1 MVETESSHRG
11 KPLDPRN
18 SRFKSPIQIL
28 YQRHGHL
35 SLMNIWRALNASAKP
50 TQMKRREMKK
60 TSDIRIDALEFDPEA
75 AFLRR
80 GSSAKLD
87 NFQRS
92 PVLIILHQLHS
103 SPGHVGNW
111 FVANGFQLDIR
122 LPCFGDPLPETLE
135 GHVGAVIFG
144 GPQSANDTDDFIRR
158 EVDWI
163 SVALKEK
170 KPFLGICLGAQ
181 MLALNLGA
189 EVRAHAEGY
198 VEHGYY
204 PITPTRQGTAVM
216 NWPTQ
221 VYQWHREGFI
231 APETSD
237 VLAEG
242 ELFCHQAFQLGP
254 AYALQFHPEITQMA
268 MNHLVT
274 RSACQLV
281 MPGARPKNT
290 HRCGYLQHGPR
301 QRQWLGEF
309 LTKWVGVR
317 EGKSDP
323 LLAAA

>member
-1 MVETESSHRG
+1 
-11 KPLDPRN
+11 
-18 SRFKSPIQIL
+18 
-28 YQRHGHL
+28 
-35 SLMNIWRALNASAKP
+35 
-50 TQMKRREMKK
+50 MKK
-60 TSDIRIDALEFDPEA
+60 ISDKRIDALEYDPGA
-75 AFLRR
+75 AFWR
-80 GSSAKLD
+80 GGRSAKLD
-87 NFQRS
+87 NFRRL
-92 PVLIILHQLHS
+92 PVLIIIHQLHS

-111 FVANGFQLDIR
+111 LLANGFQLDIR
-122 LPCFGDPLPETLE
+122 RPRFGDPLPETLE
-135 GHVGAVIFG
+135 GHAGAVIFG

-163 SVALKEK
+163 NVALKEE

-181 MLALNLGA
+181 MLALHLGA
-189 EVRAHAEGY
+189 EVRAHAKGY

-204 PITPTRQGTAVM
+204 PIMPTRQGTAVM

-221 VYQWHREGFI
+221 VYQWHQEGFT
-231 APETSD
+231 APETSV

-242 ELFCHQAFQLGP
+242 ELFCHQAFHLGP
-254 AYALQFHPEITQMA
+254 AFALQFHPEITQMA

-281 MPGARPKNT
+281 MPGARPGKT

-309 LTKWVGVR
+309 LTKWVGIR
-317 EGKSDP
+317 EGKSEV